1 MHKFLLIAGFLAFAM
16 FATAQ
21 EKPDAPANLQ
31 AKVSGL
37 TVDLSW
43 DDARLGATKSSH
55 RPVYVDR

>member
-43 DDARLGATKSSH
+43 DDARLGATK
-55 RPVYVDR
+55 